1 MKKGIVLLILLA
13 LVIMLGFWIADSYNT
28 LVGQEEAVERSVGD
42 VNAAYQ
48 KRADLI
54 PNIVESVKAY
64 AEYEQ
69 GTLAAVI
76 EARSQAS
83 QTKLDA
89 SNLTAEQIKAFQEAQ
104 DAVSGALSR
113 LLVTVERYPDL
124 KASQNFMDLNYKL
137 ESCENEIANARRLFN
152 ETANKFNTTV
162 RKFPS
167 NIIAKHFGFEKK
179 PYFEAKDGAEE
190 APSVGDMLA
199 K

>member
-1 MKKGIVLLILLA
+1 MKKGLVLVVILF
-13 LVIMLGFWIADSYNT
+13 LVIALGLWIVGAYNT
-28 LVGQEEAVERSVGD
+28 LVKQEENVERCIGD

-69 GTLAAVI
+69 NTLSAVI
-76 EARSQAS
+76 EARSRAT

-89 SNLTAEQIKAFQEAQ
+89 SNLTPEQLKAFQQAQ
-104 DAVSGALSR
+104 DEVSGALSR

-137 ESCENEIANARRLFN
+137 EGCENEIANSRRLFN
-152 ETANKFNTTV
+152 EAANKFNTTV

-167 NIIAKHFGFEKK
+167 NIIANQFGFEKK
-179 PYFEAKDGAEE
+179 PYFEAKEGADV
-190 APSVGDMLA
+190 APSVGDLLA
-199 K
+199 Q

>member
-1 MKKGIVLLILLA
+1 MKKGIVLIIILA
-13 LVIMLGFWIADSYNT
+13 LLVLLGFWMVGAYNT
-28 LVGQEEAVERSVGD
+28 LVKQEENVERRVGD

-69 GTLAAVI
+69 STLSAVV
-76 EARSQAS
+76 EARSRAT
-83 QTKLDA
+83 QTTLDA
-89 SNLTAEQIKAFQEAQ
+89 SNLTADQLKAFQQAQ
-104 DAVSGALSR
+104 DEVSGALSR

-124 KASQNFMDLNYKL
+124 KANQNFMDLNYKL

-152 ETANKFNTTV
+152 EAANEFNATV

-167 NIIAKHFGFEKK
+167 NIIANQFGFEKK
-179 PYFEAKDGAEE
+179 PYFEAKEGADV

-199 K
+199 Q